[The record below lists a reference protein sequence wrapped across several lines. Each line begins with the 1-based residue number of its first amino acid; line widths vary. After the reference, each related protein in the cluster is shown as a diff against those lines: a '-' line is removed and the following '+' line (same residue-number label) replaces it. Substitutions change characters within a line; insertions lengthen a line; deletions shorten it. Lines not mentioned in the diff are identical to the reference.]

1 MPALAPGKAAPEFSL
16 HDMHGKP
23 FSLRDALKRGPA
35 VLAFFKTTCPVC
47 QYAMPFVERLFRTHK
62 DHARIVGV
70 SQHPKKETAQFLR
83 DYGITAPILLD
94 DPDSYPVS
102 NAYGLTNVPTI
113 FLVAPN
119 AKIEISSVGWNR
131 KDLEEIN
138 RRLARAGS
146 LPPPALFHRGEDVV
160 DYKAG

>member
-1 MPALAPGKAAPEFSL
+1 MPALAPGKAAPEISL
-16 HDMHGKP
+16 HDMEGKP
-23 FSLRDALKRGPA
+23 FSLRDALQRGPA

-47 QYAMPFVERLFRTHK
+47 QYAMPFVERLFRAHQ

-70 SQHPKKETAQFLR
+70 SQHPKKETAQFR
-83 DYGITAPILLD
+83 REYGITVPILLD
-94 DPDSYPVS
+94 EPDSYPAS

-113 FLVAPN
+113 FLVAPDGR
-119 AKIEISSVGWNR
+119 IEISSVGWNK

-138 RRLARAGS
+138 RRLARAAS
-146 LPPPALFHRGEDVV
+146 VPPPAVFHRGEDVV